1 MQVPGA
7 PVDSSGMVPPSTLNQ
22 IVVALDVNTML
33 TIEVTCMKTGVSPSE
48 VTVTYFNGTG
58 LLYQTPKEVTA
69 RKYRPFC
76 TYAPLDCYEVHS
88 QQLISSHCIVFW
100 RNYVDY

>member
-7 PVDSSGMVPPSTLNQ
+7 PVDRSGMVPPSTLNQ

-33 TIEVTCMKTGVSPSE
+33 TIEVTCMKRGVSPSA

-58 LLYQTPKEVTA
+58 MLSQVPREVTA
-69 RKYRPFC
+69 RKYRPFY
-76 TYAPLDCYEVHS
+76 TYATLDCFEVRS
-88 QQLISSHCIVFW
+88 QQLIASDCIIF
-100 RNYVDY
+100 